1 MIADKTLL
9 ALFIFVLLP
18 GVACATGISR
28 QLLDEAG
35 IPILFE
41 DLVSNPRE
49 YRGRVVVLGGYI
61 LEIQNE
67 PGGSVLTVLQAPL
80 DWRNK
85 PKSRDL
91 SQGRFFVT
99 TNKFLDPEV
108 YAKDRRLTVGG
119 LVAGVRE
126 QTVGGA
132 IYRFLTIEAQEL
144 QLWPKKTYPAGPCY
158 PCYDPWYD
166 PWSPRGYPYP
176 WWDR

>member
-1 MIADKTLL
+1 MIANRTVL
-9 ALFIFVLLP
+9 AVFIFALLP
-18 GVACATGISR
+18 GAACATGISR

-35 IPILFE
+35 IPVLFE

-99 TNKFLDPEV
+99 TKKFLDPEV

-119 LVAGVRE
+119 LVVGARE
-126 QTVGGA
+126 QTVGGGT
-132 IYRFLTIEAQEL
+132 YRFPTIEAQEL
-144 QLWPKKTYPAGPCY
+144 QLWPEQIYPAGPCY

-166 PWSPRGYPYP
+166 PWSPWGYPY
-176 WWDR
+176 RF